1 MTSAAADSTG
11 DARSRLFRALV
22 AFTGMTAAFSMVFSG
37 TIVNVAVPHV
47 MGAFGVGQDVA
58 QFLTTA
64 YVATMVASQLLNT
77 WFVNVFGR
85 RGAFLV
91 VLGLFMCG
99 GVLCIISPNL
109 DLIIFGRVMQGFAAG
124 IVQPLVMVT
133 LFQLFPE
140 HRRGTAMAVYST
152 GLVLA
157 LGLGPVVGGIT
168 IDALGWR
175 YVFYAPLPFVATA
188 FLLGTVFMP
197 AGERS
202 STRLPFD
209 WVGYALLCTALY
221 CVMSAIANGQREGWT
236 SNFIVGQLLVA
247 ALAGAMFVRSQLRPG
262 SSLLEL
268 GLFRNPRFAAA
279 ASVAFVFGVGNF
291 SLTYAVPVFAQL
303 VQGYTPTLAGFVLLP
318 ASLVVVCMA
327 PFTGWLSDR
336 VPSQFPIMG
345 GLVLFVIGAFLL
357 AGTDVNTVFWT
368 MALFAVVGRTGMGF
382 ISAPLSSTA
391 LRAVDSGELNQASG
405 TLNFCRQLGGALGIN
420 TLVAFLEMRTQFHS
434 DALTAT
440 QAADNV
446 ATRELLD
453 KAGRLLS
460 EGGIAVGA
468 RQALALDHLGQ
479 MILAQADT
487 LAFQDGFRMVALVF
501 VVALIPAW
509 VLGRSRVRR
518 VSA

>member
-1 MTSAAADSTG
+1 M
-11 DARSRLFRALV
+11 LV
-22 AFTGMTAAFSMVFSG
+22 AVTGMTAAFSMVFAG
-37 TIVNVAVPHV
+37 TIVNVAVPNV
-47 MGAFGVGQDVA
+47 MGAYGVGQDKA

-77 WFVNVFGR
+77 WFVTVLGR
-85 RGAFLV
+85 RAAFLV
-91 VLGLFMCG
+91 VLAVFMAGGL
-99 GVLCIISPNL
+99 LCILSPNL
-109 DLIIFGRVMQGFAAG
+109 DLIIVGRVMQGFTAG

-175 YVFYAPLPFVATA
+175 YVFYAPLPFVAAA

-197 AGERS
+197 DGERS
-202 STRLPFD
+202 RKRPAFD
-209 WVGYALLCTALY
+209 WAGYALLCTSLY

-236 SNFIVGQLLVA
+236 SDLIVTQFLVGSIAA
-247 ALAGAMFVRSQLRPG
+247 ALFIRSQLRPG
-262 SSLLEL
+262 AALLEL
-268 GLFRNPRFAAA
+268 RLFRNPRFAAA

-291 SLTYAVPVFAQL
+291 SLTYVVPVFAQL

-336 VPSQFPIMG
+336 IPSQFPIIG
-345 GLVLFVIGAFLL
+345 GLLLFVIGASLL
-357 AGTDVNTVFWT
+357 ARTDVNTVFWT
-368 MALFAVVGRTGMGF
+368 MAMFAVVGRTGMGF

-391 LRAVDSGELNQASG
+391 LRAVTSSQLNQASG

-420 TLVAFLEMRTQFHS
+420 TLVAWLEIRTQFHNDS
-434 DALTAT
+434 LTAT
-440 QAADNV
+440 QVADNA
-446 ATRELLD
+446 ATRELLE
-453 KAGRLLS
+453 KASQALA
-460 EGGIAVGA
+460 EGGIAEGV

-479 MILAQADT
+479 MIQAQAST
-487 LAFQDGFRMVALVF
+487 LAFQDGFRLVALVF
-501 VVALIPAW
+501 VLALVPAW
-509 VLGRSRVRR
+509 VLGRSRMRT
-518 VSA
+518 S

>member
-1 MTSAAADSTG
+1 
-11 DARSRLFRALV
+11 
-22 AFTGMTAAFSMVFSG
+22 MTAAFSMVFAG
-37 TIVNVAVPHV
+37 TIVNVAVPNV
-47 MGAFGVGQDVA
+47 MGAFGVGQDKA

-64 YVATMVASQLLNT
+64 YVATMVASQLLST
-77 WFVNVFGR
+77 WFIMVFGR
-85 RGAFLV
+85 RVAFLV
-91 VLGLFMCG
+91 VLAVFMAGGL
-99 GVLCIISPNL
+99 LCIFSPSL
-109 DLIIFGRVMQGFAAG
+109 DLIIFGRVMQGFTAG

-140 HRRGTAMAVYST
+140 HRRGRAMAVYST

-175 YVFYAPLPFVATA
+175 YVFYAPLPFVAVA

-197 AGERS
+197 DGDRS
-202 STRLPFD
+202 SERPRFD

-236 SNFIVGQLLVA
+236 SDLILTQFVVGAIA
-247 ALAGAMFVRSQLRPG
+247 ASLFVRSQLRPG
-262 SSLLEL
+262 AALLEL
-268 GLFRNPRFAAA
+268 SLFRNPRFAAA

-336 VPSQFPIMG
+336 IPSQYPVMG
-345 GLVLFVIGAFLL
+345 GLVLFVFGAWLL
-357 AGTDVNTVFWT
+357 ARTDVNTVFWT
-368 MALFAVVGRTGMGF
+368 MAMFAVVGRTGMGF

-391 LRAVDSGELNQASG
+391 LRAVDSDQLNQASG

-420 TLVAFLEMRTQFHS
+420 VLVAWLEIRSQFHS
-434 DALTAT
+434 DALTTT
-440 QAADNV
+440 QVADNA

-453 KAGRLLS
+453 QATRALA
-460 EGGIAVGA
+460 EGGVAESA
-468 RQALALDHLGQ
+468 RYPLALDHLGK
-479 MILAQADT
+479 MIQAQADT
-487 LAFQDGFRMVALVF
+487 LAFQDGFRLVALVF
-501 VVALIPAW
+501 LLALIPAW
-509 VLGRSRVRR
+509 VLGRSRSTRAPR
-518 VSA
+518 

>member
-1 MTSAAADSTG
+1 MTSAAADPAPGADSP
-11 DARSRLFRALV
+11 LYRALV
-22 AFTGMTAAFSMVFSG
+22 AITGMTAAFTMVFSG
-37 TIVNVAVPHV
+37 TIVTVAVPDV
-47 MGAFGVGQDVA
+47 MGTFGVGQDKA

-64 YVATMVASQLLNT
+64 FVATMVASQLLSA
-77 WFVNVFGR
+77 WFVMVLGR
-85 RGAFLV
+85 RTAFLV
-91 VLGLFMCG
+91 VLGLFMAG
-99 GVLCIISPNL
+99 GLLCAISPNL
-109 DLIIFGRVMQGFAAG
+109 DLIIFGRVMQGFTAG

-140 HRRGTAMAVYST
+140 HRRGTAMAIYST

-175 YVFYAPLPFVATA
+175 YVFYAPLPFVIVA
-188 FLLGTVFMP
+188 FFLGTVFMP
-197 AGERS
+197 AGGRS
-202 STRLPFD
+202 STRPRFD
-209 WVGYALLCTALY
+209 WAGYALLCTSLY

-236 SNFIVGQLLVA
+236 SDFIVTQFFVGGIAA
-247 ALAGAMFVRSQLRPG
+247 ALFIRSQLRPG
-262 SSLLEL
+262 SVLLQL
-268 GLFRNPRFAAA
+268 GLFRNARFAAA

-336 VPSQFPIMG
+336 VSPQFPIMG
-345 GLVLFVIGAFLL
+345 GLILFVIGAFLL
-357 AGTDVNTVFWT
+357 AGADVNTIFWT

-382 ISAPLSSTA
+382 ISAPLASTA
-391 LRAVDSGELNQASG
+391 LRAVTSAELSQASG

-420 TLVAFLEMRTQFHS
+420 ALVAWLEIRTQFHS
-434 DALTAT
+434 DAFTTT
-440 QAADNV
+440 QVADNV
-446 ATRELLD
+446 ATRELLERTSR
-453 KAGRLLS
+453 ALA
-460 EGGIAVGA
+460 EGGIAESM

-479 MILAQADT
+479 MIQAQADT
-487 LAFQDGFRMVALVF
+487 LAFQDGFRLVALVF

-509 VLGRSRVRR
+509 VLGRSRRKV
-518 VSA
+518 AGQ

>member
-1 MTSAAADSTG
+1 LTSAAADP
-11 DARSRLFRALV
+11 ARGEQSRSYRALV
-22 AFTGMTAAFSMVFSG
+22 AITGMTAAFSMVFSG

-47 MGAFGVGQDVA
+47 MGAFGVGQDKA

-64 YVATMVASQLLNT
+64 YVATMVASQLLSA
-77 WFVNVFGR
+77 WFITVLGR
-85 RGAFLV
+85 RVAFLV
-91 VLGLFMCG
+91 VLALFMAG
-99 GVLCIISPNL
+99 GLLCVWSPNL
-109 DLIIFGRVMQGFAAG
+109 DLIIFGRVMQGFTAG

-140 HRRGTAMAVYST
+140 HRRGTAMAVYAT

-175 YVFYAPLPFVATA
+175 YVFYAPLPFVAVA

-202 STRLPFD
+202 RTRTPFD
-209 WVGYALLCTALY
+209 WAGYALLCTFLY

-236 SNFIVGQLLVA
+236 SNLIVVQFLVA
-247 ALAGAMFVRSQLRPG
+247 GAAAVFFIRSQLRPG
-262 SSLLEL
+262 AALLDL

-279 ASVAFVFGVGNF
+279 ASVAFVFGIGNF
-291 SLTYAVPVFAQL
+291 SITYAVPVFAQL
-303 VQGYTPTLAGFVLLP
+303 VQSYTPTLAGFVLLP

-336 VPSQFPIMG
+336 IPSQFPIMG

-382 ISAPLSSTA
+382 INAPLSATA
-391 LRAVDSGELNQASG
+391 LRAVTSEQLNHASG

-420 TLVAFLEMRTQFHS
+420 TLVAWLEIRAQFHS

-440 QAADNV
+440 QVADNA
-446 ATRELLD
+446 ATRELLEQTSRVL
-453 KAGRLLS
+453 A
-460 EGGIAVGA
+460 EGGIAEGA
-468 RQALALDHLGQ
+468 REALALHHLGQ
-479 MILAQADT
+479 MIQAQADT
-487 LAFQDGFRMVALVF
+487 LAFQDGFRLVAVVF
-501 VVALIPAW
+501 LLALIPAW
-509 VLGRSRVRR
+509 ILGRSRIR
-518 VSA
+518 SASA

>member
-1 MTSAAADSTG
+1 MTSAAADPAR
-11 DARSRLFRALV
+11 DAHPRLYRSLV
-22 AFTGMTAAFSMVFSG
+22 AITGMTAAFSMVFSG

-47 MGAFGVGQDVA
+47 MGAFGVGQDKA

-64 YVATMVASQLLNT
+64 YVATMVASQLLNA
-77 WFVNVFGR
+77 WFVTVFGR
-85 RGAFLV
+85 RAAFLV
-91 VLGLFMCG
+91 VLALFMAG
-99 GVLCIISPNL
+99 GILCVISPNL

-124 IVQPLVMVT
+124 IVPPLVMVT

-157 LGLGPVVGGIT
+157 LGLGPVVGGVT

-175 YVFYAPLPFVATA
+175 YVFYAPLPFVAAA

-197 AGERS
+197 TGERS
-202 STRLPFD
+202 STRPPFD

-221 CVMSAIANGQREGWT
+221 CVMSAVANGQREGW
-236 SNFIVGQLLVA
+236 SSDIIVGQFLVGGIA
-247 ALAGAMFVRSQLRPG
+247 AGLFVRSQLRPG
-262 SSLLEL
+262 AALLQL

-318 ASLVVVCMA
+318 ASLVVVAMA

-336 VPSQFPIMG
+336 VPSQFPIVG
-345 GLVLFVIGAFLL
+345 GLILFVIGAYLL

-368 MALFAVVGRTGMGF
+368 MALFAAVGRTGMGF
-382 ISAPLSSTA
+382 ISAPLSATA
-391 LRAVDSGELNQASG
+391 LRAVTSDQLNQASG

-420 TLVAFLEMRTQFHS
+420 TLVAWLEARTQFHS

-440 QAADNV
+440 QVADNA
-446 ATRELLD
+446 ATRELLEG
-453 KAGRLLS
+453 ASRALA
-460 EGGIAVGA
+460 EGGIAEGA
-468 RQALALDHLGQ
+468 REALALDHLGQ
-479 MILAQADT
+479 MIHAQAET
-487 LAFQDGFRMVALVF
+487 LAFQDGFRLVALVF
-501 VVALIPAW
+501 LLALIPAW
-509 VLGRSRVRR
+509 VLGRSRMRR
-518 VSA
+518 APA

>member
-1 MTSAAADSTG
+1 MTSAGAESASGGTS
-11 DARSRLFRALV
+11 RSYRALV
-22 AFTGMTAAFSMVFSG
+22 AITGMTAAFSMVFTG
-37 TIVNVAVPHV
+37 TIVNVAVPNV
-47 MGAFGVGQDVA
+47 MGAFGVGQDKA

-64 YVATMVASQLLNT
+64 YVAAMVASQLLNT
-77 WFVNVFGR
+77 WFVTVLGR
-85 RGAFLV
+85 RAAFLV
-91 VLGLFMCG
+91 VLAIFLVGGLI
-99 GVLCIISPNL
+99 CIFSPNL
-109 DLIIFGRVMQGFAAG
+109 DLIIVGRVMQGFTAG

-140 HRRGTAMAVYST
+140 HRRGTAMAVYAT

-175 YVFYAPLPFVATA
+175 YVFYAPLPFVAVA

-197 AGERS
+197 DGERS
-202 STRLPFD
+202 SKRPPFD

-236 SNFIVGQLLVA
+236 SDLILTQFVVGGIAASLFI
-247 ALAGAMFVRSQLRPG
+247 RSQLRPG
-262 SSLLEL
+262 AALLEL

-279 ASVAFVFGVGNF
+279 ASVAFVFGIGNF

-336 VPSQFPIMG
+336 IPPQFPVMG
-345 GLVLFVIGAFLL
+345 GLVLFVIGAYLL
-357 AGTDVNTVFWT
+357 GGTDVNTVFWT
-368 MALFAVVGRTGMGF
+368 MAMFAVVGRTGMGF
-382 ISAPLSSTA
+382 INAPLSATA
-391 LRAVDSGELNQASG
+391 LRAVSSDQLNQASG

-420 TLVAFLEMRTQFHS
+420 VLVAWLEIRSQFHS
-434 DALTAT
+434 DALTTT
-440 QAADNV
+440 QVADNA

-453 KAGRLLS
+453 QTTRALA
-460 EGGIAVGA
+460 EGGVAESA
-468 RQALALDHLGQ
+468 RQPLALDHLGQ
-479 MILAQADT
+479 MIQAQADT
-487 LAFQDGFRMVALVF
+487 LAFQDGFRLVALVF
-501 VVALIPAW
+501 LLALIPAW
-509 VLGRSRVRR
+509 VLGRSRTMQTPR
-518 VSA
+518 

>member
-1 MTSAAADSTG
+1 M
-11 DARSRLFRALV
+11 V
-22 AFTGMTAAFSMVFSG
+22 AVTGMTAAFSMVFAG
-37 TIVNVAVPHV
+37 TIVNVAVPNV
-47 MGAFGVGQDVA
+47 MGAFGVGQDKA
-58 QFLTTA
+58 QFLITA
-64 YVATMVASQLLNT
+64 YVATMVASQLLNA
-77 WFVNVFGR
+77 WFSTVFGHR
-85 RGAFLV
+85 TAFLM
-91 VLGLFMCG
+91 VLALFMAG
-99 GVLCIISPNL
+99 GLLCVVSPTL
-109 DLIIFGRVMQGFAAG
+109 DLIILGRVMQGFAAG

-133 LFQLFPE
+133 LFQLFPA
-140 HRRGTAMAVYST
+140 HRRGTAMAVYTT

-168 IDALGWR
+168 IDTLGWR

-188 FLLGTVFMP
+188 FLLGTVYMP
-197 AGERS
+197 RGERS
-202 STRLPFD
+202 HTRPPFD
-209 WVGYALLCTALY
+209 WTGYALLCTCLY

-236 SNFIVGQLLVA
+236 SDIIVMQFFIGAVA
-247 ALAGAMFVRSQLRPG
+247 AALFVRSQLRPG
-262 SSLLEL
+262 AALLQL

-279 ASVAFVFGVGNF
+279 ASVAFVFGIGNF

-303 VQGYTPTLAGFVLLP
+303 VQGYTATLAGFVLLP

-327 PFTGWLSDR
+327 PFTGWMSDR
-336 VPSQFPIMG
+336 IPSQFPIMG

-382 ISAPLSSTA
+382 ITAPLASTA
-391 LRAVDSGELNQASG
+391 LRAVATEQLNQASG

-420 TLVAFLEMRTQFHS
+420 VLVAWLEIRAQFHS

-440 QAADNV
+440 QVADN
-446 ATRELLD
+446 ATTRELLERMGH
-453 KAGRLLS
+453 ALA
-460 EGGIAVGA
+460 EGGIAESM

-479 MILAQADT
+479 MIQAQADT

-509 VLGRSRVRR
+509 VLGRSRTRR
-518 VSA
+518 FPA